1 MRKPK
6 PLIRGA
12 VVYLINDT
20 HPYLVVSHDLAN
32 KYADTIIVIRL
43 SSRHKRMDLKT
54 HAVVNYNDSIVLAE
68 DIQTVRKSS
77 VRTIVHVVNEIS
89 MKEVDKC
96 LKAALDLEDLGEKN
110 HV

>member
-1 MRKPK
+1 MRRLK

-12 VVYLINDT
+12 VVYLTNDT
-20 HPYLVVSHDLAN
+20 HPYLVVSHNLAN

-54 HAVVNYNDSIVLAE
+54 HAVVNYNNSIILAE
-68 DIQTVRKSS
+68 DIKTIKKSS
-77 VRTIVHVVNEIS
+77 VRSIVHVLNCES

-96 LKAALDLEDLGEKN
+96 LKAALSLEDLGEKK